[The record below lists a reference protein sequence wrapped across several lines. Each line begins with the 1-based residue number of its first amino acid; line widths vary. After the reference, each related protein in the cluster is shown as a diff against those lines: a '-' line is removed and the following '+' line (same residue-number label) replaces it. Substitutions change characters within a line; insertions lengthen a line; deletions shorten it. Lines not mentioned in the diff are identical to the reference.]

1 MCRCMDVAG
10 LRFVY
15 CKLYSPFHLDY
26 HSTGAFIQN
35 KENKDNCRRQ
45 NGRFYRRERERERRK
60 GTDCGGFEGCFIFAY
75 KFKPSL
81 YFQPFSI
88 VYTLRCLVVERWSVD
103 GGVSWGR
110 KGLGTAR
117 GFTPPL
123 SLVIYVTISPYS
135 LSLKKDTV
143 SLTSHYD
150 CED

>member
-1 MCRCMDVAG
+1 MDVAG